1 MSAPSAVPAMA
12 PTEVVELAVS
22 VTTGA
27 LVPLAEGLAVDVG
40 DCALRQ
46 VESSEDATVRMSEL
60 PPCRP
65 RESIMTN
72 TTVVPA
78 AISVVQLYEVPFGG
92 SIIVD

>member
-1 MSAPSAVPAMA
+1 MNAPSAVPAMA
-12 PTEVVELAVS
+12 PTEALELAVS

-27 LVPLAEGLAVDVG
+27 PVPLAEGLVVDVG

-65 RESIMTN
+65 RESTMTN
-72 TTVVPA
+72 TMVVPA
-78 AISVVQLYEVPFGG
+78 ATSVIQLYEGPIGG
-92 SIIVD
+92 SIIVV